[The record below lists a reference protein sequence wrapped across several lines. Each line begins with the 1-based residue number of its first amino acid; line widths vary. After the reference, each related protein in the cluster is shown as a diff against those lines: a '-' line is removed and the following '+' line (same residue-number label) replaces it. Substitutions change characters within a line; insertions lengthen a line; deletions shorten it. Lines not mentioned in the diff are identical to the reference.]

1 MVYSNWRQELTEVM
15 TDKDAAK
22 KVTEKKVKNKI
33 IINPQ
38 LGEAI
43 ESMGGELLEMIEM
56 EQMQGASKTPE
67 DGEDKSLVNKQKK
80 INMVKKQVLLKKM
93 QAVRQGAGADIIAH
107 YSPEGNQIDEK
118 KGCSHTHKGAE
129 CPVHGKKE
137 CPDIVAAEIDERT
150 RYAKEIGKDFKTG
163 NSSKKGGTM
172 DGKGAFAAVRKDMIK
187 TGGLMSSRGKAIQAQ
202 GKKKEKGAKGYKG
215 VTPVDKIRNRLS
227 QKRAEKPNPYRA
239 RAGESD

>member
-80 INMVKKQVLLKKM
+80 INMV
-93 QAVRQGAGADIIAH
+93 
-107 YSPEGNQIDEK
+107 N
-118 KGCSHTHKGAE
+118 
-129 CPVHGKKE
+129 
-137 CPDIVAAEIDERT
+137 
-150 RYAKEIGKDFKTG
+150 
-163 NSSKKGGTM
+163 
-172 DGKGAFAAVRKDMIK
+172 
-187 TGGLMSSRGKAIQAQ
+187 
-202 GKKKEKGAKGYKG
+202 
-215 VTPVDKIRNRLS
+215 
-227 QKRAEKPNPYRA
+227 
-239 RAGESD
+239 